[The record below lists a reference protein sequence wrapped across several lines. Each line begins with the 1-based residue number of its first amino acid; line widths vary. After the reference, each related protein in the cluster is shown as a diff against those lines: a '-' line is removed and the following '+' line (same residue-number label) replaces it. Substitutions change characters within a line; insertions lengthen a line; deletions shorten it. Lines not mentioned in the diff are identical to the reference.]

1 MSIYTDYS
9 NTFCSNRINNAIN
22 ELTDLKSRLEKHY
35 GEMDITNN
43 QVKTNIRGQID
54 EMNSTLDTW
63 IEQLEGS
70 KTELKWE
77 NANQIKLW

>member
-35 GEMDITNN
+35 DEMDITNN

-54 EMNSTLDTW
+54 EMNSTLDIW

-70 KTELKWE
+70 KTELRW
-77 NANQIKLW
+77 